1 MRLFIELPT
10 WLGDSV
16 MASMAIELI
25 ASNFPDAQ
33 ITFFGTKMCLELYK
47 PHPNATN
54 FIIDESKKAKLRL
67 LNLAKTMRNLGE
79 FDVAISFRGSFSAK
93 FGLFFIKAHKKA
105 VFNKRINAPHQA
117 EKYAEFIAQTLNLQ
131 GANKEKQNG
140 KIAQNIENIA
150 QKQPK
155 PCAKNLNIKFTPINT
170 QTTQERG
177 NSDKFAIFEP
187 INIFCKKATKNADF
201 ARFCK
206 QISKLNL
213 ASFKF
218 SPLNK
223 KYFDPNSKK
232 TAVQNKANSPIFNT
246 KFKNLNF
253 KTNPNLELASTP
265 KQSDKIELNVD
276 EANFKNENLQSLK
289 SNNSAEILKDL
300 TNNARLIDD
309 NSYLNFNANSA
320 HLKAQNNKK
329 SDENSQ
335 ILNQNHGLKL
345 YFEPKIFAR
354 KTLGLNPGA
363 SYGSAKRWYPLYFA
377 KVAQEFANDFDIVIF
392 GGSNESEI
400 CDEIAR
406 QLSKNGVKFTNLCGK
421 TTIKEL
427 CEMIAG
433 IAKSGGI
440 FITNDSGPMHI
451 AAAFKTPTIALFGP
465 TRWRETSP
473 YANENARILH
483 LNLPCMPCM
492 KRVCPLGTHACMKN
506 LLPQMAIDAIKELEE
521 NKI

>member
-25 ASNFPDAQ
+25 ATNFKDAQ
-33 ITFFGTKMCLELYK
+33 ITFFGAKMCLELYK

-79 FDVAISFRGSFSAK
+79 FDMAISFRGSFSAK

-140 KIAQNIENIA
+140 KIAQNIEKIA
-150 QKQPK
+150 PKQPK
-155 PCAKNLNIKFTPINT
+155 PCAKNLNLNFTLTNA
-170 QTTQERG
+170 QTAQERE

-187 INIFCKKATKNADF
+187 INIFCKNADF
-201 ARFCK
+201 VGFCK

-223 KYFDPNSKK
+223 NSFAPNFKK
-232 TAVQNKANSPIFNT
+232 TAVQNKANSPTFNT

-253 KTNPNLELASTP
+253 KTSPNL
-265 KQSDKIELNVD
+265 N

-289 SNNSAEILKDL
+289 SNNSAEILKNL
-300 TNNARLIDD
+300 TNNARLIGD
-309 NSYLNFNANSA
+309 NSYLNLNANSA
-320 HLKAQNNKK
+320 HLKEKNNKK

-345 YFEPKIFAR
+345 YFEPEIFAR

-377 KVAQEFANDFDIVIF
+377 KVAQEFANDFDILIF

-521 NKI
+521 KKI

>member
-25 ASNFPDAQ
+25 ATNFKDAQ
-33 ITFFGTKMCLELYK
+33 ITFFGAKMCLELYK
-47 PHPNATN
+47 PHPNAKN

-140 KIAQNIENIA
+140 KIVQNIENIA
-150 QKQPK
+150 PKQPK
-155 PCAKNLNIKFTPINT
+155 PCVKNLNIKFTPINT

-177 NSDKFAIFEP
+177 NSDKSQIFEA
-187 INIFCKKATKNADF
+187 INNFCKKVTKNSDLTG
-201 ARFCK
+201 FCK
-206 QISKLNL
+206 QISKSNL

-223 KYFDPNSKK
+223 KYFDPNFKK
-232 TAVQNKANSPIFNT
+232 TAVQNKANSPTFNT

-253 KTNPNLELASTP
+253 KTSPNLELASTP
-265 KQSDKIELNVD
+265 KQSDKIAPNVD

-289 SNNSAEILKDL
+289 
-300 TNNARLIDD
+300 TN
-309 NSYLNFNANSA
+309 NSA

-521 NKI
+521 KKI

>member
-25 ASNFPDAQ
+25 ATNFKDAQ
-33 ITFFGTKMCLELYK
+33 ITFFGAKMCLELYK
-47 PHPNATN
+47 PHPNAKN

-79 FDVAISFRGSFSAK
+79 FDMAISFRGSFSAK

-140 KIAQNIENIA
+140 KIVQNIENIA
-150 QKQPK
+150 PKQPK
-155 PCAKNLNIKFTPINT
+155 PCVKNLNIKFTPINT

-177 NSDKFAIFEP
+177 NSDKSQIFEA
-187 INIFCKKATKNADF
+187 INIFCKKANKNADF

-223 KYFDPNSKK
+223 NSFAPNFKK
-232 TAVQNKANSPIFNT
+232 TAVQNRANSPIFNT
-246 KFKNLNF
+246 KFKNLNS
-253 KTNPNLELASTP
+253 KTSPNLELANTP
-265 KQSDKIELNVD
+265 KQSDKIEPNLN

-289 SNNSAEILKDL
+289 TNNS
-300 TNNARLIDD
+300 
-309 NSYLNFNANSA
+309 S

-521 NKI
+521 KKI

>member
-1 MRLFIELPT
+1 MRKGGLMRLFIELPT

-25 ASNFPDAQ
+25 ATNFKDAQ
-33 ITFFGTKMCLELYK
+33 ITFFGAKMCLELYK
-47 PHPNATN
+47 PHPNAKN

-150 QKQPK
+150 PKQPK
-155 PCAKNLNIKFTPINT
+155 PCVKNLNLKFTPINA
-170 QTTQERG
+170 QTAQESE
-177 NSDKFAIFEP
+177 NSDKSQIFEA
-187 INIFCKKATKNADF
+187 INIFCKKADF
-201 ARFCK
+201 VELCK
-206 QISKLNL
+206 QISKSNL

-223 KYFDPNSKK
+223 NSFAPNSKK
-232 TAVQNKANSPIFNT
+232 TAVQNKANSPTFNT

-253 KTNPNLELASTP
+253 KTSPNLELANTP
-265 KQSDKIELNVD
+265 KQSDKIEPNLN

-289 SNNSAEILKDL
+289 
-300 TNNARLIDD
+300 TN
-309 NSYLNFNANSA
+309 NSA

-521 NKI
+521 KKI

>member
-25 ASNFPDAQ
+25 ATNFKDAQ
-33 ITFFGTKMCLELYK
+33 ITFFGAKMCLELYK
-47 PHPNATN
+47 PHPNAKN

-79 FDVAISFRGSFSAK
+79 FDMAISFRGSFSAK

-105 VFNKRINAPHQA
+105 LFNKRINAAHQA

-131 GANKEKQNG
+131 VANREKRNG
-140 KIAQNIENIA
+140 KIAQNLANLQNQNIENIA

-155 PCAKNLNIKFTPINT
+155 PCAKNLNFKFTLTNA
-170 QTTQERG
+170 QTAQERE

-187 INIFCKKATKNADF
+187 INIFCKNVDF
-201 ARFCK
+201 ARFCEK
-206 QISKLNL
+206 ISKSNL
-213 ASFKF
+213 TSFKF

-223 KYFDPNSKK
+223 KYFDPNFKK

-246 KFKNLNF
+246 KFKNLNS
-253 KTNPNLELASTP
+253 KTSPNL
-265 KQSDKIELNVD
+265 N

-289 SNNSAEILKDL
+289 
-300 TNNARLIDD
+300 TN
-309 NSYLNFNANSA
+309 NSA

-392 GGSNESEI
+392 GGSNENEI

-451 AAAFKTPTIALFGP
+451 AAAFKTPTIGLFGP

-492 KRVCPLGTHACMKN
+492 KRLCPLGTHACMKN

>member
-1 MRLFIELPT
+1 MRKGGLMRLFIELPT

-25 ASNFPDAQ
+25 ATNFKDAQ
-33 ITFFGTKMCLELYK
+33 ITFFGAKMCLELYK
-47 PHPNATN
+47 PHPNAKN

-140 KIAQNIENIA
+140 KIVQNIENIA
-150 QKQPK
+150 PKQPK
-155 PCAKNLNIKFTPINT
+155 PCVKNLNIKFTPINT

-177 NSDKFAIFEP
+177 NSDKFAIFEA
-187 INIFCKKATKNADF
+187 INNFCKKVTKNSDLTG
-201 ARFCK
+201 FCK
-206 QISKLNL
+206 QISKSNL

-232 TAVQNKANSPIFNT
+232 TAVQNKANSPTFNT

-253 KTNPNLELASTP
+253 KTSPNLELASTP
-265 KQSDKIELNVD
+265 KQSDKIAPNVD

-289 SNNSAEILKDL
+289 
-300 TNNARLIDD
+300 TN
-309 NSYLNFNANSA
+309 NSA

-521 NKI
+521 KKI

>member
-25 ASNFPDAQ
+25 ATNFKDAQ
-33 ITFFGTKMCLELYK
+33 ITFFGAKMCLELYK
-47 PHPNATN
+47 PHPNAKN

-140 KIAQNIENIA
+140 KIVQNIDNIA
-150 QKQPK
+150 PKQPK
-155 PCAKNLNIKFTPINT
+155 PCVKNLNIKFTPINT

-177 NSDKFAIFEP
+177 NSDKFAIFEA
-187 INIFCKKATKNADF
+187 INNFCKKVTKNSDLTG
-201 ARFCK
+201 FCK
-206 QISKLNL
+206 QISKSNL

-232 TAVQNKANSPIFNT
+232 TAVQNKANSPTFNT

-253 KTNPNLELASTP
+253 KTSPNLELASTP
-265 KQSDKIELNVD
+265 KQSDKIAPNVD

-289 SNNSAEILKDL
+289 
-300 TNNARLIDD
+300 TN
-309 NSYLNFNANSA
+309 NSA

-521 NKI
+521 KKI

>member
-25 ASNFPDAQ
+25 ATNFKDAQ
-33 ITFFGTKMCLELYK
+33 ITFFGAKMCLELYK
-47 PHPNATN
+47 PHPNAKN
-54 FIIDESKKAKLRL
+54 FIIDESKKAKLHL

-79 FDVAISFRGSFSAK
+79 FDMAISFRGSFSAK

-105 VFNKRINAPHQA
+105 VFNKRINVAHQA

-131 GANKEKQNG
+131 VANIEKQNG

-150 QKQPK
+150 PKQPK
-155 PCAKNLNIKFTPINT
+155 PCAKNLNFKFTLTNA
-170 QTTQERG
+170 QTAQERE

-187 INIFCKKATKNADF
+187 INIFCKNADF
-201 ARFCK
+201 ARFCEK
-206 QISKLNL
+206 ISKLNL

-223 KYFDPNSKK
+223 KYFDPNFKK
-232 TAVQNKANSPIFNT
+232 TTVQNKANSPRFNT
-246 KFKNLNF
+246 KFKNLNS
-253 KTNPNLELASTP
+253 KTSPNL
-265 KQSDKIELNVD
+265 N

-289 SNNSAEILKDL
+289 
-300 TNNARLIDD
+300 TN
-309 NSYLNFNANSA
+309 NSA

-377 KVAQEFANDFDIVIF
+377 NVAQEFANDFDIVIF

-506 LLPQMAIDAIKELEE
+506 LLPQMVIDAIKELEE
-521 NKI
+521 KKI

>member
-25 ASNFPDAQ
+25 ATNFKDAQ
-33 ITFFGTKMCLELYK
+33 ITFFGAKMCLELYK
-47 PHPNATN
+47 PHPNAKN

-105 VFNKRINAPHQA
+105 LFNKRINAAHQA

-131 GANKEKQNG
+131 RANRKKQNG

-150 QKQPK
+150 PKQPK
-155 PCAKNLNIKFTPINT
+155 PCVKNLNIKFTPINA
-170 QTTQERG
+170 QTAQERG
-177 NSDKFAIFEP
+177 NSDKSEIFEP

-206 QISKLNL
+206 QISKSNL

-223 KYFDPNSKK
+223 KYFDPNFKK
-232 TAVQNKANSPIFNT
+232 TAVQNKANSPTFNT
-246 KFKNLNF
+246 KFKNLNS
-253 KTNPNLELASTP
+253 KTSPNL
-265 KQSDKIELNVD
+265 N

-289 SNNSAEILKDL
+289 
-300 TNNARLIDD
+300 TN
-309 NSYLNFNANSA
+309 NSA

-335 ILNQNHGLKL
+335 ILNQNHDLKL
-345 YFEPKIFAR
+345 YFEPEIFAR

-521 NKI
+521 KKI

>member
-33 ITFFGTKMCLELYK
+33 ITFFGAKMCLELYK

-150 QKQPK
+150 PKQPK
-155 PCAKNLNIKFTPINT
+155 PCAKNLNIKFTPINA
-170 QTTQERG
+170 QTTQERE
-177 NSDKFAIFEP
+177 NSDKSEIFEP

-223 KYFDPNSKK
+223 NSFAPNFKK

-253 KTNPNLELASTP
+253 KTSPNL
-265 KQSDKIELNVD
+265 N

-309 NSYLNFNANSA
+309 
-320 HLKAQNNKK
+320 K
-329 SDENSQ
+329 
-335 ILNQNHGLKL
+335 
-345 YFEPKIFAR
+345 
-354 KTLGLNPGA
+354 
-363 SYGSAKRWYPLYFA
+363 
-377 KVAQEFANDFDIVIF
+377 
-392 GGSNESEI
+392 
-400 CDEIAR
+400 
-406 QLSKNGVKFTNLCGK
+406 
-421 TTIKEL
+421 
-427 CEMIAG
+427 
-433 IAKSGGI
+433 
-440 FITNDSGPMHI
+440 
-451 AAAFKTPTIALFGP
+451 
-465 TRWRETSP
+465 
-473 YANENARILH
+473 
-483 LNLPCMPCM
+483 
-492 KRVCPLGTHACMKN
+492 
-506 LLPQMAIDAIKELEE
+506 
-521 NKI
+521 

>member
-25 ASNFPDAQ
+25 ATNFKDAQ

-47 PHPNATN
+47 PHPNAKN

-140 KIAQNIENIA
+140 KIAQNLANLQNQNIENIA
-150 QKQPK
+150 PKQPK
-155 PCAKNLNIKFTPINT
+155 PCVKNLNLKFTPTNA
-170 QTTQERG
+170 QTAQERG

-187 INIFCKKATKNADF
+187 INNFCKKANKNADF
-201 ARFCK
+201 VGFCK
-206 QISKLNL
+206 QISKSNL

-223 KYFDPNSKK
+223 NSFAPNFKK
-232 TAVQNKANSPIFNT
+232 TAVQNKANSPTFNT

-253 KTNPNLELASTP
+253 KTSPNL
-265 KQSDKIELNVD
+265 N

-289 SNNSAEILKDL
+289 TNNSAEILKNL
-300 TNNARLIDD
+300 TNNACLIGD
-309 NSYLNFNANSA
+309 NSYLNFNENSA

-329 SDENSQ
+329 LDENSQ

-400 CDEIAR
+400 CDEIAC

-521 NKI
+521 KKI

>member
-25 ASNFPDAQ
+25 ATNFKDAQ

-47 PHPNATN
+47 PHPNAKN

-117 EKYAEFIAQTLNLQ
+117 EKYAKFIAQTLNLQ

-150 QKQPK
+150 PKQPK
-155 PCAKNLNIKFTPINT
+155 PCVKNLNIKFTPINA
-170 QTTQERG
+170 QTAQERG
-177 NSDKFAIFEP
+177 NSDKSEIFEP

-223 KYFDPNSKK
+223 NSFAPNFKK

-253 KTNPNLELASTP
+253 KTSPNLELANTP
-265 KQSDKIELNVD
+265 KQSDKIEPNLN

-289 SNNSAEILKDL
+289 
-300 TNNARLIDD
+300 TN
-309 NSYLNFNANSA
+309 NSA

-392 GGSNESEI
+392 GGSSESEI

-521 NKI
+521 KKI

>member
-25 ASNFPDAQ
+25 ATNFKDAQ
-33 ITFFGTKMCLELYK
+33 ITFFGAKMCLELYK
-47 PHPNATN
+47 PHPNAKN

-67 LNLAKTMRNLGE
+67 LNLSKTMRNLGE
-79 FDVAISFRGSFSAK
+79 FDMAISFRGSFSAK

-105 VFNKRINAPHQA
+105 VFNKRINAAHQA

-131 GANKEKQNG
+131 VANREKQNS

-150 QKQPK
+150 PKQPK
-155 PCAKNLNIKFTPINT
+155 PCAKNLNFKFTLTNA
-170 QTTQERG
+170 QTTQERE

-187 INIFCKKATKNADF
+187 INIFCKNADF
-201 ARFCK
+201 ARFCEK
-206 QISKLNL
+206 ISKLNL

-223 KYFDPNSKK
+223 KYFDPNFKK
-232 TAVQNKANSPIFNT
+232 TAVQNKANSPTFNT
-246 KFKNLNF
+246 KFKNLNS
-253 KTNPNLELASTP
+253 KTSPNL
-265 KQSDKIELNVD
+265 N

-289 SNNSAEILKDL
+289 
-300 TNNARLIDD
+300 TN
-309 NSYLNFNANSA
+309 NSA

-433 IAKSGGI
+433 ISKSGGI

-521 NKI
+521 KKI

>member
-25 ASNFPDAQ
+25 STNFKDAQ
-33 ITFFGTKMCLELYK
+33 ITFFGAKMCLELYK
-47 PHPNATN
+47 PHPNAKN

-79 FDVAISFRGSFSAK
+79 FDMAISFRGSFSAK

-105 VFNKRINAPHQA
+105 LFNKRINAAHQA

-131 GANKEKQNG
+131 VANREKQNG

-150 QKQPK
+150 PKQPK
-155 PCAKNLNIKFTPINT
+155 PCAKNLNFKFTLTNA
-170 QTTQERG
+170 QTAQERE

-187 INIFCKKATKNADF
+187 INIFCKKANKNADF
-201 ARFCK
+201 VGFCK
-206 QISKLNL
+206 QISKSNL
-213 ASFKF
+213 TSFKF

-223 KYFDPNSKK
+223 KYFDPNFKK

-246 KFKNLNF
+246 KFKNLNS
-253 KTNPNLELASTP
+253 KTSPNL
-265 KQSDKIELNVD
+265 N

-289 SNNSAEILKDL
+289 
-300 TNNARLIDD
+300 TN
-309 NSYLNFNANSA
+309 NSA

-345 YFEPKIFAR
+345 YFEPEIFAR

-392 GGSNESEI
+392 GGSNESKI

-521 NKI
+521 KKI

>member
-33 ITFFGTKMCLELYK
+33 ITFFGAKMCLELYK
-47 PHPNATN
+47 PHPNAKN

-150 QKQPK
+150 PKQPK
-155 PCAKNLNIKFTPINT
+155 PCVKNLNLKFTPINA
-170 QTTQERG
+170 QTAQESE
-177 NSDKFAIFEP
+177 NSDKSQIFEA
-187 INIFCKKATKNADF
+187 INIFCKKADF
-201 ARFCK
+201 VEFCK
-206 QISKLNL
+206 QISKSNL

-223 KYFDPNSKK
+223 NSFAPNSKK
-232 TAVQNKANSPIFNT
+232 TAVQNKANSPTFNT

-253 KTNPNLELASTP
+253 KTSPNLELANTP
-265 KQSDKIELNVD
+265 KQSDKIEPNLN

-289 SNNSAEILKDL
+289 
-300 TNNARLIDD
+300 TN
-309 NSYLNFNANSA
+309 NSA

-521 NKI
+521 KKI

>member
-25 ASNFPDAQ
+25 ATNFKDAQ
-33 ITFFGTKMCLELYK
+33 ITFFGAKMCLELYK

-79 FDVAISFRGSFSAK
+79 FDMAISFRGSFSAK

-150 QKQPK
+150 PKQPK
-155 PCAKNLNIKFTPINT
+155 PCAKNLNLKFTLTNA
-170 QTTQERG
+170 QTAQERE

-187 INIFCKKATKNADF
+187 INIFCKNADF
-201 ARFCK
+201 VGFCK

-223 KYFDPNSKK
+223 NSFAPNFKK
-232 TAVQNKANSPIFNT
+232 TAVQNKANSPTFNT

-253 KTNPNLELASTP
+253 KTSPNL
-265 KQSDKIELNVD
+265 N

-289 SNNSAEILKDL
+289 SNNSAEILKNL
-300 TNNARLIDD
+300 TNNARLIGN
-309 NSYLNFNANSA
+309 NSYLNLNANSA
-320 HLKAQNNKK
+320 HLKEKNNKK

-345 YFEPKIFAR
+345 YFEPEIFAR

-377 KVAQEFANDFDIVIF
+377 KVAQEFANDFDILIF

-521 NKI
+521 KKI

>member
-25 ASNFPDAQ
+25 ATNFKDAQ
-33 ITFFGTKMCLELYK
+33 ITFFGAKMCLELYK

-79 FDVAISFRGSFSAK
+79 FDMAISFRGSFSAK

-150 QKQPK
+150 PKQPK
-155 PCAKNLNIKFTPINT
+155 PCAKNLNLKFTLTNA
-170 QTTQERG
+170 QTAQERE

-187 INIFCKKATKNADF
+187 INIFCKNADF
-201 ARFCK
+201 VGFCK

-223 KYFDPNSKK
+223 NSFAPNFKK
-232 TAVQNKANSPIFNT
+232 TAVQNKANSPTFNT

-253 KTNPNLELASTP
+253 KTSPNL
-265 KQSDKIELNVD
+265 N

-289 SNNSAEILKDL
+289 SNNSAEILKNL
-300 TNNARLIDD
+300 TNNARLIGD
-309 NSYLNFNANSA
+309 NSYLNLNANSA
-320 HLKAQNNKK
+320 HLKEKNNKK

-345 YFEPKIFAR
+345 YFEPEIFAR

-521 NKI
+521 KKI

>member
-25 ASNFPDAQ
+25 ATNFKDAQ
-33 ITFFGTKMCLELYK
+33 ITFFGAKMCLELYK
-47 PHPNATN
+47 PHPNAKN

-79 FDVAISFRGSFSAK
+79 FDMAISFRSSFSAK

-105 VFNKRINAPHQA
+105 LFNKRINAAHQA

-131 GANKEKQNG
+131 VANREKQNG
-140 KIAQNIENIA
+140 KIAQNLANLQNQNIENIA

-155 PCAKNLNIKFTPINT
+155 PCAKNLNFKFTLTNA
-170 QTTQERG
+170 QTAQERE

-187 INIFCKKATKNADF
+187 INIFCKKANKNADF
-201 ARFCK
+201 VGFCK
-206 QISKLNL
+206 QISKSNL

-246 KFKNLNF
+246 KFKNLNS
-253 KTNPNLELASTP
+253 KTSPNL
-265 KQSDKIELNVD
+265 N

-289 SNNSAEILKDL
+289 
-300 TNNARLIDD
+300 TN
-309 NSYLNFNANSA
+309 NSA

-451 AAAFKTPTIALFGP
+451 AAAFKTPTIGLFGP

-506 LLPQMAIDAIKELEE
+506 LIPQMAIDAIKELEE

>member
-25 ASNFPDAQ
+25 ATNFKDAQ
-33 ITFFGTKMCLELYK
+33 ITFFGAKMCLELYK

-54 FIIDESKKAKLRL
+54 FIIDESKKTKLRL

-105 VFNKRINAPHQA
+105 LFNKRINAAHQA

-131 GANKEKQNG
+131 GANREKQND
-140 KIAQNIENIA
+140 KIAQNLANLQSQNIENIA

-155 PCAKNLNIKFTPINT
+155 PCAKNLNLKFTLTNA

-177 NSDKFAIFEP
+177 NKNKSAIFEP

-201 ARFCK
+201 VGFCEK
-206 QISKLNL
+206 ISKLNL

-223 KYFDPNSKK
+223 KYFDPNFKK
-232 TAVQNKANSPIFNT
+232 TAVQNRANSPTFNT

-253 KTNPNLELASTP
+253 KTSPNLELANTP
-265 KQSDKIELNVD
+265 KQSDKIAPNLD
-276 EANFKNENLQSLK
+276 EANLKNKNLQSLK
-289 SNNSAEILKDL
+289 
-300 TNNARLIDD
+300 TN
-309 NSYLNFNANSA
+309 NSA

-335 ILNQNHGLKL
+335 ILNQNHDLKL

-392 GGSNESEI
+392 GGPNESEI

-521 NKI
+521 KKI

>member
-25 ASNFPDAQ
+25 ATNFKDAQ

-47 PHPNATN
+47 PHPNAKN

-150 QKQPK
+150 PKQPK
-155 PCAKNLNIKFTPINT
+155 PCVKNLNIKFTPINA

-246 KFKNLNF
+246 KFKNLNS
-253 KTNPNLELASTP
+253 KTSPNL
-265 KQSDKIELNVD
+265 N

-289 SNNSAEILKDL
+289 
-300 TNNARLIDD
+300 TN
-309 NSYLNFNANSA
+309 NSA
-320 HLKAQNNKK
+320 HLKEKNNKK

-465 TRWRETSP
+465 TRWHETSP

-521 NKI
+521 KKI

>member
-25 ASNFPDAQ
+25 ATNFKDAQ
-33 ITFFGTKMCLELYK
+33 ITFFGAKMCLELYK

-79 FDVAISFRGSFSAK
+79 FDMAISFRGSFSAK

-150 QKQPK
+150 PKQPK
-155 PCAKNLNIKFTPINT
+155 PCAKNLNLKFTLTNA
-170 QTTQERG
+170 QTAQERE

-187 INIFCKKATKNADF
+187 INIFCKNADF
-201 ARFCK
+201 VGFCK

-223 KYFDPNSKK
+223 NSFAPNFKK
-232 TAVQNKANSPIFNT
+232 TAVQNKANSPTFNT

-253 KTNPNLELASTP
+253 KTSPNL
-265 KQSDKIELNVD
+265 N

-289 SNNSAEILKDL
+289 SNNSAEILKNL
-300 TNNARLIDD
+300 TNNARLIGD
-309 NSYLNFNANSA
+309 NSYLNLNANSA
-320 HLKAQNNKK
+320 HLKEKNNKK

-345 YFEPKIFAR
+345 YFEPEIFAR

-400 CDEIAR
+400 CDEIAH

-521 NKI
+521 KKI

>member
-25 ASNFPDAQ
+25 ATNFKDAQ
-33 ITFFGTKMCLELYK
+33 ITFFGAKMCLELYK

-79 FDVAISFRGSFSAK
+79 FDMAISFRGSFSAK

-150 QKQPK
+150 PKQPK
-155 PCAKNLNIKFTPINT
+155 PCAKNLNLKFTLTNA
-170 QTTQERG
+170 QTTQERE

-187 INIFCKKATKNADF
+187 INIFCKNADF
-201 ARFCK
+201 VGFCK

-223 KYFDPNSKK
+223 NSFAPNFKK
-232 TAVQNKANSPIFNT
+232 TAVQNKANSPTFNT

-253 KTNPNLELASTP
+253 KTSPNL
-265 KQSDKIELNVD
+265 N

-289 SNNSAEILKDL
+289 SNNSAEILKNL
-300 TNNARLIDD
+300 TNNARLIGD
-309 NSYLNFNANSA
+309 NSYLNLNANSA
-320 HLKAQNNKK
+320 HLKEKNNKK

-345 YFEPKIFAR
+345 YFEPEIFAR

-521 NKI
+521 KKI

>member
-25 ASNFPDAQ
+25 ATNFKDAQ
-33 ITFFGTKMCLELYK
+33 ITFFGAKMCLELYK

-79 FDVAISFRGSFSAK
+79 FDMAISFRGSFSAK

-150 QKQPK
+150 PKQPK
-155 PCAKNLNIKFTPINT
+155 PCAKNLNLKFTLTNA
-170 QTTQERG
+170 QTAQERE

-187 INIFCKKATKNADF
+187 INIFCKNADF
-201 ARFCK
+201 VGFCK

-223 KYFDPNSKK
+223 NSFAPNFKK
-232 TAVQNKANSPIFNT
+232 TAVQNKANSPTFNT

-253 KTNPNLELASTP
+253 KTSPNL
-265 KQSDKIELNVD
+265 N

-289 SNNSAEILKDL
+289 SNNSAEILKNL
-300 TNNARLIDD
+300 TNNARLIGD
-309 NSYLNFNANSA
+309 NSYLNLNANSA
-320 HLKAQNNKK
+320 HLKEKNNKK

-345 YFEPKIFAR
+345 YFEPEIFAR

-377 KVAQEFANDFDIVIF
+377 KVAQEFANDFDILIF

-521 NKI
+521 KKI

>member
-25 ASNFPDAQ
+25 ATNFKDAQ

-47 PHPNATN
+47 PHPNAKN

-105 VFNKRINAPHQA
+105 VFNKRINAAHQA

-140 KIAQNIENIA
+140 KIAQNIENITP
-150 QKQPK
+150 KQPK
-155 PCAKNLNIKFTPINT
+155 PCAKNLNLKFTPTNA
-170 QTTQERG
+170 QTAQKRE
-177 NSDKFAIFEP
+177 NSDKSQIFEA
-187 INIFCKKATKNADF
+187 INIFYKKANKNADF
-201 ARFCK
+201 VGFCK

-223 KYFDPNSKK
+223 NSFAPNFKK

-253 KTNPNLELASTP
+253 KTSPNL
-265 KQSDKIELNVD
+265 N

-289 SNNSAEILKDL
+289 TNNSAEILKNL

-320 HLKAQNNKK
+320 HLKEKNNKK

-521 NKI
+521 KKI

>member
-25 ASNFPDAQ
+25 ATNFKDAQ
-33 ITFFGTKMCLELYK
+33 ITFFCTKMCLELYK
-47 PHPNATN
+47 PHPNAKN

-140 KIAQNIENIA
+140 KIVQNIENIA
-150 QKQPK
+150 PKQPK
-155 PCAKNLNIKFTPINT
+155 PCVKNLNIKFTPINT

-177 NSDKFAIFEP
+177 NSDKSQIFEA
-187 INIFCKKATKNADF
+187 INNFCKKVTKNSDLTG
-201 ARFCK
+201 FCK
-206 QISKLNL
+206 QISKSNL

-232 TAVQNKANSPIFNT
+232 TAVQNKANSPTFNT
-246 KFKNLNF
+246 KFKNLNS
-253 KTNPNLELASTP
+253 KTSPNL
-265 KQSDKIELNVD
+265 N

-289 SNNSAEILKDL
+289 
-300 TNNARLIDD
+300 TN
-309 NSYLNFNANSA
+309 NSA

-329 SDENSQ
+329 LNKNSQ

-345 YFEPKIFAR
+345 YFEPEIFAR

-392 GGSNESEI
+392 GGSSESEI

-521 NKI
+521 KKI

>member
-25 ASNFPDAQ
+25 ATNFKDAQ
-33 ITFFGTKMCLELYK
+33 ITFFGAKMCLELYK

-140 KIAQNIENIA
+140 KIVQNIENIA
-150 QKQPK
+150 PKQPK
-155 PCAKNLNIKFTPINT
+155 PCAKNLNLKFTPTNT
-170 QTTQERG
+170 QTAQERE
-177 NSDKFAIFEP
+177 NSDKSQIFKP
-187 INIFCKKATKNADF
+187 INIFCKNADF

-206 QISKLNL
+206 QISKSNL

-223 KYFDPNSKK
+223 NSFAPNFKK
-232 TAVQNKANSPIFNT
+232 IAVQNKANSPIFNT

-253 KTNPNLELASTP
+253 KTSPNLELASTP
-265 KQSDKIELNVD
+265 KQSDKIAPNVD

-289 SNNSAEILKDL
+289 
-300 TNNARLIDD
+300 TNN
-309 NSYLNFNANSA
+309 NA

-345 YFEPKIFAR
+345 YFEPKIFAQ

-400 CDEIAR
+400 CDEIAH

-521 NKI
+521 KKI

>member
-25 ASNFPDAQ
+25 ATNFKDAQ

-47 PHPNATN
+47 PHPNAKN

-150 QKQPK
+150 PKQPK
-155 PCAKNLNIKFTPINT
+155 SCVKNLNLKFTPINT

-177 NSDKFAIFEP
+177 NSDKFAIFEA
-187 INIFCKKATKNADF
+187 INNFCKKVTKNSDLTG
-201 ARFCK
+201 FCK
-206 QISKLNL
+206 QISKSNL

-246 KFKNLNF
+246 KFKNLNS
-253 KTNPNLELASTP
+253 KTSPNL
-265 KQSDKIELNVD
+265 N

-289 SNNSAEILKDL
+289 
-300 TNNARLIDD
+300 TN
-309 NSYLNFNANSA
+309 NSA
-320 HLKAQNNKK
+320 HLKEKNNKK

-400 CDEIAR
+400 CNEIAR

-521 NKI
+521 KKI

>member
-33 ITFFGTKMCLELYK
+33 ITFFGAKMCLELYK
-47 PHPNATN
+47 PHPNAKN

-140 KIAQNIENIA
+140 KIAQNIENITP
-150 QKQPK
+150 KQPK
-155 PCAKNLNIKFTPINT
+155 PCAKNLNLKFTPTNA
-170 QTTQERG
+170 QTAQKRE
-177 NSDKFAIFEP
+177 NSDKSQIFEA
-187 INIFCKKATKNADF
+187 INIFCKKANKNADF
-201 ARFCK
+201 VGFCK
-206 QISKLNL
+206 QISKSNL

-223 KYFDPNSKK
+223 NSFAPNFKK
-232 TAVQNKANSPIFNT
+232 TAVQNRANSPTFNT

-253 KTNPNLELASTP
+253 KTSPNLELASTP
-265 KQSDKIELNVD
+265 KQSDKIAPNVD

-289 SNNSAEILKDL
+289 
-300 TNNARLIDD
+300 TNN
-309 NSYLNFNANSA
+309 NA

>member
-25 ASNFPDAQ
+25 ATNFKDAQ
-33 ITFFGTKMCLELYK
+33 ITFFGAKMCLELYK

-54 FIIDESKKAKLRL
+54 FIIDESKKAKFRL

-105 VFNKRINAPHQA
+105 LFNKRINAAHQA

-131 GANKEKQNG
+131 GANREKQNG

-155 PCAKNLNIKFTPINT
+155 PCAKNLNLKFTLTNA

-177 NSDKFAIFEP
+177 NKNKSAIFEP

-201 ARFCK
+201 VGFCEK
-206 QISKLNL
+206 ISKLNL
-213 ASFKF
+213 ANFKF

-232 TAVQNKANSPIFNT
+232 TAVQNRANSPTFNT

-253 KTNPNLELASTP
+253 KTSPNLELANMP
-265 KQSDKIELNVD
+265 KQSDKIAPNLD
-276 EANFKNENLQSLK
+276 EANLKNKNLQSLK
-289 SNNSAEILKDL
+289 
-300 TNNARLIDD
+300 TN
-309 NSYLNFNANSA
+309 NSA

-392 GGSNESEI
+392 GGPNESEI
-400 CDEIAR
+400 CDEIAC

-521 NKI
+521 KKI

>member
-25 ASNFPDAQ
+25 ATNFKDAQ
-33 ITFFGTKMCLELYK
+33 ITFFGAKMCLELYK
-47 PHPNATN
+47 PHPNAKN

-140 KIAQNIENIA
+140 KIVQNIENIA
-150 QKQPK
+150 PKQPK
-155 PCAKNLNIKFTPINT
+155 PCVKNLNIKFTPINT

-177 NSDKFAIFEP
+177 NSDKFAIFEA
-187 INIFCKKATKNADF
+187 INNFCKKVTKNSDLTG
-201 ARFCK
+201 FCK
-206 QISKLNL
+206 QISKSNL

-232 TAVQNKANSPIFNT
+232 TAVQNKANSPTFNT

-253 KTNPNLELASTP
+253 KTSPNLELASTP
-265 KQSDKIELNVD
+265 KQSDKIAPNVD

-289 SNNSAEILKDL
+289 
-300 TNNARLIDD
+300 TN
-309 NSYLNFNANSA
+309 NSA

-521 NKI
+521 KKI

>member
-25 ASNFPDAQ
+25 ATNFKDAQ

-47 PHPNATN
+47 PHPNAKN

-150 QKQPK
+150 PKQPK
-155 PCAKNLNIKFTPINT
+155 PCVKNLNIKFTPINA

-246 KFKNLNF
+246 KFKNLNS
-253 KTNPNLELASTP
+253 KTSPNL
-265 KQSDKIELNVD
+265 N

-289 SNNSAEILKDL
+289 
-300 TNNARLIDD
+300 TN
-309 NSYLNFNANSA
+309 NSA
-320 HLKAQNNKK
+320 HLKEKNNKK

-400 CDEIAR
+400 CNEIAR

-521 NKI
+521 KKI

>member
-25 ASNFPDAQ
+25 ATNFKDAQ
-33 ITFFGTKMCLELYK
+33 ITFFGAKMCLELYK
-47 PHPNATN
+47 PHPNAKN

-105 VFNKRINAPHQA
+105 VFNKRINAAHQA
-117 EKYAEFIAQTLNLQ
+117 EKYAEFITQTLNLQ
-131 GANKEKQNG
+131 VANREKRNG
-140 KIAQNIENIA
+140 KIAQNLANLQNQNIENIA
-150 QKQPK
+150 PKQPK
-155 PCAKNLNIKFTPINT
+155 PCVKNLNIKFTLTNA
-170 QTTQERG
+170 QTAQERG

-187 INIFCKKATKNADF
+187 INIFCKKANKNADF
-201 ARFCK
+201 VGFCK
-206 QISKLNL
+206 QISKSNL

-223 KYFDPNSKK
+223 NFFAPNFKK

-246 KFKNLNF
+246 KFKNLNS
-253 KTNPNLELASTP
+253 KTSPNSSPNL
-265 KQSDKIELNVD
+265 N

-289 SNNSAEILKDL
+289 TNNSAEILKNL

-309 NSYLNFNANSA
+309 NSYLNLNANSA

-329 SDENSQ
+329 LNKNSQ

-345 YFEPKIFAR
+345 YFEPEIFAR

-465 TRWRETSP
+465 TRWHETSP

-521 NKI
+521 KKI

>member
-25 ASNFPDAQ
+25 ATNFKDAQ

-47 PHPNATN
+47 PHPNAKN

-117 EKYAEFIAQTLNLQ
+117 EKYAKFIAQTLNLQ

-150 QKQPK
+150 PKQPK
-155 PCAKNLNIKFTPINT
+155 PCVKNLNIKFTPINA
-170 QTTQERG
+170 QTAQERG
-177 NSDKFAIFEP
+177 NSDKSEIFEP

-206 QISKLNL
+206 QISKSNL

-232 TAVQNKANSPIFNT
+232 TAVQNKANSPTFNT

-253 KTNPNLELASTP
+253 KTSPNL
-265 KQSDKIELNVD
+265 N

-329 SDENSQ
+329 SDDFIS
-335 ILNQNHGLKL
+335 
-345 YFEPKIFAR
+345 IF
-354 KTLGLNPGA
+354 
-363 SYGSAKRWYPLYFA
+363 
-377 KVAQEFANDFDIVIF
+377 
-392 GGSNESEI
+392 
-400 CDEIAR
+400 
-406 QLSKNGVKFTNLCGK
+406 
-421 TTIKEL
+421 
-427 CEMIAG
+427 
-433 IAKSGGI
+433 
-440 FITNDSGPMHI
+440 
-451 AAAFKTPTIALFGP
+451 
-465 TRWRETSP
+465 
-473 YANENARILH
+473 
-483 LNLPCMPCM
+483 
-492 KRVCPLGTHACMKN
+492 
-506 LLPQMAIDAIKELEE
+506 
-521 NKI
+521 

>member
-1 MRLFIELPT
+1 MRKGRLMRLFIELPT

-25 ASNFPDAQ
+25 ATNFKDAQ

-47 PHPNATN
+47 PHPNAKN

-150 QKQPK
+150 PKQPK
-155 PCAKNLNIKFTPINT
+155 SCVKNLNLKFTPINT

-177 NSDKFAIFEP
+177 NSDKFAIFEA
-187 INIFCKKATKNADF
+187 INNFCKKVTKNSDLTG
-201 ARFCK
+201 FCK
-206 QISKLNL
+206 QISKSNL

-246 KFKNLNF
+246 KFKNLNS
-253 KTNPNLELASTP
+253 KTSPNL
-265 KQSDKIELNVD
+265 N

-289 SNNSAEILKDL
+289 
-300 TNNARLIDD
+300 TN
-309 NSYLNFNANSA
+309 NSA
-320 HLKAQNNKK
+320 HLKEKNNKK

-400 CDEIAR
+400 CNEIAR

-521 NKI
+521 KKI

>member
-25 ASNFPDAQ
+25 ATNFKDAQ

-47 PHPNATN
+47 PHPNAKN

-140 KIAQNIENIA
+140 KIAQNLANLQNQNIENIA
-150 QKQPK
+150 PKQPK
-155 PCAKNLNIKFTPINT
+155 PCVKNLNIKFTPINA
-170 QTTQERG
+170 QTAQERG
-177 NSDKFAIFEP
+177 NSDKSEIFEP

-206 QISKLNL
+206 QISKSNL

-232 TAVQNKANSPIFNT
+232 TAVQNKANSPTFNT

-253 KTNPNLELASTP
+253 KTSPNL
-265 KQSDKIELNVD
+265 N

-345 YFEPKIFAR
+345 YFEPEIFAR

-392 GGSNESEI
+392 GGSSESEI
-400 CDEIAR
+400 CDEIAH

-473 YANENARILH
+473 YTNENARILH

-521 NKI
+521 KKI

>member
-25 ASNFPDAQ
+25 ATNFKDAQ

-47 PHPNATN
+47 PHPNAKN

-150 QKQPK
+150 PKQPK
-155 PCAKNLNIKFTPINT
+155 PCVKNLNIKFTPINA

-206 QISKLNL
+206 QISKSNL

-232 TAVQNKANSPIFNT
+232 TAVQNKANSPTFNT
-246 KFKNLNF
+246 KFKNLNS
-253 KTNPNLELASTP
+253 KTSPNL
-265 KQSDKIELNVD
+265 N

-289 SNNSAEILKDL
+289 
-300 TNNARLIDD
+300 TN
-309 NSYLNFNANSA
+309 NSA

-329 SDENSQ
+329 LNKNSQ

-345 YFEPKIFAR
+345 YFEPEIFAR

-521 NKI
+521 KKI

>member
-25 ASNFPDAQ
+25 ATNFKDAQ
-33 ITFFGTKMCLELYK
+33 ITFFGAKMCLELYK
-47 PHPNATN
+47 PHPNAKN

-150 QKQPK
+150 PKQPK
-155 PCAKNLNIKFTPINT
+155 PCVKNLNLKFTPINA
-170 QTTQERG
+170 QTAQESE
-177 NSDKFAIFEP
+177 NSDKSQIFEA
-187 INIFCKKATKNADF
+187 INIFCKKADF
-201 ARFCK
+201 VEFCK
-206 QISKLNL
+206 QISKSNL

-223 KYFDPNSKK
+223 NSFAPNSKK
-232 TAVQNKANSPIFNT
+232 TAVQNKANSPTFNT

-253 KTNPNLELASTP
+253 KTSPNLELANTP
-265 KQSDKIELNVD
+265 KQSDKIEPNLN

-289 SNNSAEILKDL
+289 
-300 TNNARLIDD
+300 TN
-309 NSYLNFNANSA
+309 NSA

-521 NKI
+521 KKI

>member
-25 ASNFPDAQ
+25 ATNFKDAQ

-47 PHPNATN
+47 PHPNAKN

-93 FGLFFIKAHKKA
+93 FGLFFIKAHKNA

-140 KIAQNIENIA
+140 KIVQNIENIA
-150 QKQPK
+150 PKQPK
-155 PCAKNLNIKFTPINT
+155 PCVKNLNIKFTPINT

-177 NSDKFAIFEP
+177 NSDKSQIFEA
-187 INIFCKKATKNADF
+187 INNFCKKVTKNSDLTG
-201 ARFCK
+201 FCK
-206 QISKLNL
+206 QISKSNL

-232 TAVQNKANSPIFNT
+232 TAVQNKANSPTFNT
-246 KFKNLNF
+246 KFKNLNS
-253 KTNPNLELASTP
+253 KTSPNL
-265 KQSDKIELNVD
+265 N

-289 SNNSAEILKDL
+289 
-300 TNNARLIDD
+300 TN
-309 NSYLNFNANSA
+309 NSA

-329 SDENSQ
+329 LNKNSQ

-345 YFEPKIFAR
+345 YFEPEIFAR

-392 GGSNESEI
+392 GGSSESEI

-521 NKI
+521 KKI